1 MTLDQF
7 KQVWARAAVK
17 AATREKDYSALDA
30 AAGGDGDHGEA
41 IVAATKA
48 LAAAQGADFKSLLSD
63 MVEHLESDVS
73 GSTSSLY
80 GTLFEGMADAVD
92 AGVTELDAAGVADLF
107 AAGLEELGFATKAKV
122 GDKTFMDALIP
133 AIEALKDHDLVY
145 LHLEAIDECS
155 HLGDLNLKKQAIAEF
170 ENRIVAPVMKAF
182 EGKGVTFAVLPDH
195 PVPLHLRKH
204 TRTPVPVA
212 ICGDHISPDA
222 VQAYSEAD
230 APKGSLGFMNGEQF
244 MRKVMNLK

>member
-1 MTLDQF
+1 MTLEQF
-7 KQVWARAAVK
+7 KNVWAK
-17 AATREKDYSALDA
+17 AAEKTLAREADYSKLDA

-48 LAAAQGADFKSLLSD
+48 LAAAQGDDFKSLLAD

-92 AGVTELDAAGVADLF
+92 AGKTALEATEIAEMF

-133 AIEALKDHDLVY
+133 AIEALKAHAAEG
-145 LHLEAIDECS
+145 EA
-155 HLGDLNLKKQAIAEF
+155 AMFA
-170 ENRIVAPVMKAF
+170 AAAAAAKA
-182 EGKGVTFAVLPDH
+182 G
-195 PVPLHLRKH
+195 
-204 TRTPVPVA
+204 
-212 ICGDHISPDA
+212 
-222 VQAYSEAD
+222 SEATAQMQAKFGRAKNLGARSIGPID
-230 APKGSLGFMNGEQF
+230 AGSASNADIWSCF
-244 MRKVMNLK
+244 V

>member
-7 KQVWARAAVK
+7 KQVWARAAEK
-17 AATREKDYSALDA
+17 AAAREKDYSALDA

-41 IVAATKA
+41 IVAATRA
-48 LAAAQGADFKSLLSD
+48 LAAAQGADFKSLLGD
-63 MVEHLESDVS
+63 MVSHLESDVS

-133 AIEALKDHDLVY
+133 AVEALKAHAAEG
-145 LHLEAIDECS
+145 EAAMFAAAAAAAKAGSDATAQMQAKFGRAKNLGERSIGPIDAGSASNADIWAC
-155 HLGDLNLKKQAIAEF
+155 
-170 ENRIVAPVMKAF
+170 
-182 EGKGVTFAVLPDH
+182 FA
-195 PVPLHLRKH
+195 
-204 TRTPVPVA
+204 
-212 ICGDHISPDA
+212 G
-222 VQAYSEAD
+222 
-230 APKGSLGFMNGEQF
+230 
-244 MRKVMNLK
+244 